1 MRRSADGPSL
11 ALVLG
16 VLAALVVTGSAVA
29 SRNPVNAQQPQSA
42 QSDPAVTAGILLL
55 DVQQVNLNSG
65 TFNADFYLWFNS
77 TVSPQT
83 VQYELINGQATS
95 VTVDANSSTYQEYR
109 IVGTFSNNLD
119 FSNYPFENHSLSIEV
134 ESKNLPSSQL
144 TFVPDTAG
152 SGVDP
157 SVSLVGWNLL
167 GYSIQ
172 AAPHVYSSSQ
182 TFSRLTFTFTIGR
195 PGVQSFMSNVLPI
208 VLITVISLLAF
219 FLPPTRSFER
229 ILIGVTTLIAAVQ
242 FNLSL
247 LSQIPPVNYLTIADK
262 MMITVYALFLYS
274 IGVTIVLARQVENK
288 DIERAKRL
296 NTKGAILVP
305 FIAAVI
311 LGFLLSARIHGVVSF
326 AILK

>member
-1 MRRSADGPSL
+1 MRRANGASF

-16 VLAALVVTGSAVA
+16 VLATLILSTSSVA
-29 SRNPVNAQQPQSA
+29 SLHPVSAQQPPA
-42 QSDPAVTAGILLL
+42 QSDPTVTAGILLL
-55 DVQQVNLNSG
+55 DVQQVNVNSG
-65 TFNADFYLWFNS
+65 TFTADFYLWFNS
-77 TVSPQT
+77 TGSPTT

-109 IVGTFSNNLD
+109 IVGTFANNLD
-119 FSNYPFENHSLSIEV
+119 FSNFPFDNHSLSIEV
-134 ESKNLPSSQL
+134 ESRNMPSSQL

-157 SVSLVGWNLL
+157 SVTIVGWNLL
-167 GYSIQ
+167 GSSIT
-172 AAPHVYSSSQ
+172 AAPHTYSASQ

-195 PGVQSFMSNVLPI
+195 PGVQSFMANVFPI
-208 VLITVISLLAF
+208 ILITLISLLAF

-229 ILIGVTTLIAAVQ
+229 ILIGVTTLIAAVE

-247 LSQIPPVNYLTIADK
+247 LGQIPPVNYLTIADK

-274 IGVTIVLARQVENK
+274 IGVTIILARQVENK
-288 DIERAKRL
+288 DFERAKRL

-311 LGFLLSARIHGVVSF
+311 LGLLLLLGYTG
-326 AILK
+326 L

>member
-1 MRRSADGPSL
+1 MRGSARRRNAALVLALLTSL
-11 ALVLG
+11 ALVG
-16 VLAALVVTGSAVA
+16 VSAA
-29 SRNPVNAQQPQSA
+29 SRNPAHAQQAPPSA
-42 QSDPAVTAGILLL
+42 PSGGRVTAGILLL
-55 DVQQVNLNSG
+55 GIQQVNLNSG
-65 TFNADFYLWFNS
+65 TFGADFYLWFNS
-77 TVSPQT
+77 TGNPQT
-83 VQYELINGQATS
+83 VQYELINGQTTS

-109 IVGTFSNNLD
+109 IVGTFANNLD
-119 FSNYPFENHSLSIEV
+119 FSNFPFDNHSLSIQV
-134 ESKNLPSSQL
+134 ESKNLQSSQL

-167 GYSIQ
+167 GSSIQ
-172 AAPHVYSSSQ
+172 AAPHAYSASQ
-182 TFSRLTFTFTIGR
+182 SFSRLTFAFTIGR
-195 PGVQSFMSNVLPI
+195 PAVQSFMSNVFPI
-208 VLITVISLLAF
+208 VLITLISLTAF

-242 FNLSL
+242 FSSSL
-247 LSQIPPVNYLTIADK
+247 LGQIPPVNYLTIADK

-288 DIERAKRL
+288 DFERAKRL

-311 LGFLLSARIHGVVSF
+311 LGLLLLLGYTG
-326 AILK
+326 L

>member
-1 MRRSADGPSL
+1 MRRTNGAGL
-11 ALVLG
+11 ALVLA
-16 VLAALVVTGSAVA
+16 VLATLIVSSSAVA
-29 SRNPVNAQQPQSA
+29 SRNPVKAEQPPPSA
-42 QSDPAVTAGILLL
+42 QSDPTVTAGMLLL

-65 TFNADFYLWFNS
+65 TFSADFYLWFNS
-77 TVSPQT
+77 TGSPQT

-109 IVGTFSNNLD
+109 IVGTFSSNLD
-119 FSNYPFENHSLSIEV
+119 FSNFPFDNHSLSIEV
-134 ESKNLPSSQL
+134 ESKNMAASQL

-182 TFSRLTFTFTIGR
+182 TFSRLTFTFTIVR
-195 PGVQSFMSNVLPI
+195 PAVQSFMTNVLPI
-208 VLITVISLLAF
+208 FLITLISLLAF

-229 ILIGVTTLIAAVQ
+229 ILIGVTTLIAAIQ
-242 FNLSL
+242 LNISL
-247 LSQIPPVNYLTIADK
+247 FSQIPPVNYLTIADK

-311 LGFLLSARIHGVVSF
+311 LGFLLLLGYTG
-326 AILK
+326 L

>member
-1 MRRSADGPSL
+1 MRRGANGAS
-11 ALVLG
+11 LVL
-16 VLAALVVTGSAVA
+16 VLAVLATLVVSGSAVA
-29 SRNPVNAQQPQSA
+29 SRNPAYAQQTPSSA
-42 QSDPAVTAGILLL
+42 QADPSVTAGILLL
-55 DVQQVNLNSG
+55 GVQQVNLNSG
-65 TFNADFYLWFNS
+65 TFGADFYLWFNS
-77 TVSPQT
+77 TGSPQT

-109 IVGTFSNNLD
+109 IVGTFSSNLD
-119 FSNYPFENHSLSIEV
+119 FSNFPFENHSLSIQV
-134 ESKNLPSSQL
+134 ESKNMPSSQL

-167 GYSIQ
+167 GSSIQ
-172 AAPHVYSSSQ
+172 AAPHAYSASQ
-182 TFSRLTFTFTIGR
+182 SFSRLTFTFTIAR
-195 PGVQSFMSNVLPI
+195 PVVQSFMTNILPI
-208 VLITVISLLAF
+208 VLITLISLLAF

-242 FNLSL
+242 FNLFL
-247 LSQIPPVNYLTIADK
+247 LGQIPPVNYLTVADK

-274 IGVTIVLARQVENK
+274 IGVTIILARQVENK
-288 DIERAKRL
+288 DFERAKRL

-311 LGFLLSARIHGVVSF
+311 LGFLLLLGYTG
-326 AILK
+326 L

>member
-1 MRRSADGPSL
+1 M
-11 ALVLG
+11 LVLA
-16 VLAALVVTGSAVA
+16 VLATLAVSCSAAA
-29 SRNPVNAQQPQSA
+29 SRNPLFAQQPAAAA
-42 QSDPAVTAGILLL
+42 QSDPTVTAGILLL

-65 TFNADFYLWFNS
+65 TFSADFYLWFNS
-77 TVSPQT
+77 TGSPQT

-109 IVGTFSNNLD
+109 IVGTFTSSLD
-119 FSNYPFENHSLSIEV
+119 FSNFPFDNHSLSIQV
-134 ESKNLPSSQL
+134 ESRNLPSSQL
-144 TFVPDTAG
+144 TFVPDAKG

-157 SVSLVGWNLL
+157 SVTLVGWNLL
-167 GYSIQ
+167 GSSIQ
-172 AAPHVYSSSQ
+172 AAPHVYSATQ

-195 PGVQSFMSNVLPI
+195 PAIQSFMANVFPI
-208 VLITVISLLAF
+208 VLITLISLLAF

-229 ILIGVTTLIAAVQ
+229 ILIGVTTLIAAVE

-247 LSQIPPVNYLTIADK
+247 LGQIPPANYLTIADK

-288 DIERAKRL
+288 DFERAKRL

-311 LGFLLSARIHGVVSF
+311 LGLLLLLGYTG
-326 AILK
+326 L